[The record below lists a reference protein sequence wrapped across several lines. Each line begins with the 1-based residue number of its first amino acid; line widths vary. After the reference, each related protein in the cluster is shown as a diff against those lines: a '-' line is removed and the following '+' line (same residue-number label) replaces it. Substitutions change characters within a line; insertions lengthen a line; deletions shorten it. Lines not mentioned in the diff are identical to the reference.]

1 MSYYGKHNT
10 AWVAWRMEERRR
22 KVRRFFYNL
31 LDDLGRLCWSL
42 VFVFAVACTI
52 WLWGH
57 R

>member
-31 LDDLGRLCWSL
+31 LDDLGLVLWCMVGVIATAMGLFVLC
-42 VFVFAVACTI
+42 
-52 WLWGH
+52 H